1 MNTYF
6 SQVYEVV
13 SRIPYGMVAS
23 YGHIALL
30 LGDPRQARTVGWALS
45 QCPEELPWH
54 RVVRSDGSIA
64 EREHDALQR
73 VMLEEEGI
81 VFLLS
86 GRIDMQQYQWKP

>member
-73 VMLEEEGI
+73 VLLEAEGI
-81 VFLLS
+81 CFLQS